1 MTKRKTNEKRQ
12 QQQMISYD
20 YSILTMVEQIPAL
33 SFPTHHPPTL
43 TLPSPYSVVACTLP
57 LPPVPSSAQSYPDS
71 PVNYA
76 VVPTGPR
83 TWLEFRPFVPV
94 SLPSPETDLS

>member
-1 MTKRKTNEKRQ
+1 
-12 QQQMISYD
+12 MISYD

-33 SFPTHHPPTL
+33 RFPTHHSPTL
-43 TLPSPYSVVACTLP
+43 TLLSPYSVVACT

-94 SLPSPETDLS
+94 SLLEYNDLQVSK